1 MNKSRLTEGNPL
13 QVILRFMFPLL
24 LGNIF
29 QQLYNMADTIIVGR
43 FVGQDALAAVG
54 STGTIIFLI
63 IGLVSGLASG
73 FTVMTAQRFGAKD
86 VDGTRRSV
94 SNAIVLSVLIVLLMT
109 ILSVSLMH
117 QILHLLNTPKEIYH
131 YAYDYIIVICQGLFC
146 TVFYNLFAAM
156 MRAVGNSKMP
166 LILLIFSACLNVV
179 LDLVMIINLGLETR
193 GAALATV
200 ISQGVSVILAGIYIV
215 TKIPDLRIKRDFYRI
230 DFRMLEK
237 QLIVGIPMALQFGI
251 TASGTMILQ
260 AAVNTYG
267 AVAVAAYT
275 AANKV
280 QSLLTQGHLSLGQ
293 TMAAYTGQNYGAGR
307 VDRIHQGVRAA
318 MKTNVVY
325 SLVTGGIALGLLQP
339 MMHLFFTG
347 DTDFAAMMPYAW
359 PYVIACVVCFIPL
372 GMIFIFRNTMQ
383 GCGFGLMP
391 MMGGVVELFC
401 RLSFALTS
409 IYTGIYLLTAFSDAF
424 AWVGAGIFTWIA
436 YMFLIKKVEKKLAE
450 ADSN

>member
-54 STGTIIFLI
+54 STGTIMFLI

-179 LDLVMIINLGLETR
+179 LDLVMTINLGLETR

-215 TKIPDLRIKRDFYRI
+215 KKIPDLRIKRDFYRI

-237 QLIVGIPMALQFGI
+237 Q
-251 TASGTMILQ
+251 
-260 AAVNTYG
+260 
-267 AVAVAAYT
+267 
-275 AANKV
+275 
-280 QSLLTQGHLSLGQ
+280 
-293 TMAAYTGQNYGAGR
+293 
-307 VDRIHQGVRAA
+307 
-318 MKTNVVY
+318 
-325 SLVTGGIALGLLQP
+325 
-339 MMHLFFTG
+339 
-347 DTDFAAMMPYAW
+347 
-359 PYVIACVVCFIPL
+359 
-372 GMIFIFRNTMQ
+372 
-383 GCGFGLMP
+383 
-391 MMGGVVELFC
+391 
-401 RLSFALTS
+401 
-409 IYTGIYLLTAFSDAF
+409 
-424 AWVGAGIFTWIA
+424 
-436 YMFLIKKVEKKLAE
+436 
-450 ADSN
+450 

>member
-1 MNKSRLTEGNPL
+1 
-13 QVILRFMFPLL
+13 
-24 LGNIF
+24 
-29 QQLYNMADTIIVGR
+29 
-43 FVGQDALAAVG
+43 
-54 STGTIIFLI
+54 
-63 IGLVSGLASG
+63 
-73 FTVMTAQRFGAKD
+73 
-86 VDGTRRSV
+86 
-94 SNAIVLSVLIVLLMT
+94 
-109 ILSVSLMH
+109 
-117 QILHLLNTPKEIYH
+117 
-131 YAYDYIIVICQGLFC
+131 
-146 TVFYNLFAAM
+146 
-156 MRAVGNSKMP
+156 
-166 LILLIFSACLNVV
+166 
-179 LDLVMIINLGLETR
+179 
-193 GAALATV
+193 
-200 ISQGVSVILAGIYIV
+200 
-215 TKIPDLRIKRDFYRI
+215 
-230 DFRMLEK
+230 
-237 QLIVGIPMALQFGI
+237 MALQFGI